1 MADLE
6 REIKEL
12 IVDACMLDDID
23 PDEIDNES
31 PIFGKGLELDSIDAI
46 EISMAIKKRFG
57 VDIEGSDEEKR
68 EIFSCVQKLADY
80 VDGNLS
86 GEV

>member
-6 REIKEL
+6 RVIKEL
-12 IVDACMLDDID
+12 IVEACMLDDIN
-23 PDEIDNES
+23 PDEIES
-31 PIFGKGLELDSIDAI
+31 EMPIFGKGLELDSIDAI

-68 EIFSCVQKLADY
+68 SIFSCVAKLAEY

-86 GEV
+86 EEA